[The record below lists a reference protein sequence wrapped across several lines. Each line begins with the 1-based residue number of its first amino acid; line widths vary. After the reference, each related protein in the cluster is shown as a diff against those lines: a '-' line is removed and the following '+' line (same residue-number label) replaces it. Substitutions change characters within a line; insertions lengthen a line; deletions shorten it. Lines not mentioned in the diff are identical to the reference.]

1 MSEKCEKWSN
11 TVFPKARED
20 VLGCLVLSTTQH
32 YSVYCHREVKKPENI
47 RISEAGIREY
57 MICVG
62 AKAVSCC
69 RDGVI
74 L

>member
-1 MSEKCEKWSN
+1 MSKNGEKWSK

-32 YSVYCHREVKKPENI
+32 YSVYCHTGVKKPEHI
-47 RISEAGIREY
+47 HISEAGKRKL
-57 MICVG
+57 ICVG
-62 AKAVSCC
+62 AKAISCC